1 MPESCSFDV
10 DKLVVR
16 LDVTFKADVDAISPI
31 VETVLETAGRM
42 GCGKGHE
49 AEIDLAL
56 REALAN
62 AIKHGAGG
70 DASKEV
76 RCCVACDESRGMM
89 IVVSDPGKG
98 FDPATVPSPLVG
110 EQLFSDHGRGL
121 YLINQLMDQV
131 WFSGGGTQIHMVKAA
146 CDAGTSNSGSVS

>member
-1 MPESCSFDV
+1 MPGSCTFEA
-10 DKLVVR
+10 DKLLIK
-16 LDVTFKADVDAISPI
+16 LDITFKADIDEVSPVVDS
-31 VETVLETAGRM
+31 VLETAGRM

-49 AEIDLAL
+49 MEIEIAL
-56 REALAN
+56 REALVN

-70 DASKEV
+70 DPSKEV
-76 RCCVACDESRGMM
+76 RCCVACDESRGML

-98 FDPATVPSPLVG
+98 FDPKTVPSPLVG

-131 WFSGGGTQIHMVKAA
+131 WFSDGGTQIHMVKAA
-146 CDAGTSNSGSVS
+146 RGENAGRPG

>member
-1 MPESCSFDV
+1 MPASCSFET
-10 DKLVVR
+10 DKLLIR
-16 LDVTFKADVDAISPI
+16 LDVTFKADLQSISP
-31 VETVLETAGRM
+31 VVDSVLQTASKM

-49 AEIDLAL
+49 MEIELAI

-62 AIKHGAGG
+62 AVKHGAGG

-76 RCCVACDESRGMM
+76 RCCVACDESRGML
-89 IVVSDPGKG
+89 IIVSDPGNG
-98 FDPATVPSPLVG
+98 FDPATVPSPLLG

-131 WFSGGGTQIHMVKAA
+131 WFSQGGTQIHMLKVAK
-146 CDAGTSNSGSVS
+146 DLE